1 MILSVRLM
9 MEDSQHHMFNQI
21 HFTRLKRKVLMEYK
35 QLSLL
40 NALVLKIKVNQSF
53 LGKDKHQCNIQ
64 DLLIQLI
71 GFILNQ

>member
-9 MEDSQHHMFNQI
+9 MEDSQHRVFNQI

-64 DLLIQLI
+64 DLLIQLT